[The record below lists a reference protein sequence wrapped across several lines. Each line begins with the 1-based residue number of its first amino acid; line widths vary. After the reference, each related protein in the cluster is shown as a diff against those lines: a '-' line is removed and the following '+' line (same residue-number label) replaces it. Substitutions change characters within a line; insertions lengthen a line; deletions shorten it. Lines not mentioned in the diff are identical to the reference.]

1 MILKTIILLAQKGGC
16 GKTTLVLNLAVA
28 AVRHGLKT
36 LIIDLDSQ
44 KTATQWWE
52 SRDDNEPIL
61 VHTTH
66 SDLDKAIQ
74 LARDQDVQIVL
85 IDTAGRDDL
94 TNTKA
99 ASFSDFCLLPCQPT
113 MEDMRAQGVTV
124 ELIKRQQ
131 KPAAFVLT
139 RCGVHGSRID
149 SAKKGLVVYGLP
161 VAPSHIVNRTA
172 YPDAYVLSQGVVE
185 YESDGKAASE
195 INSLWSWLTSKM
207 EKLTA

>member
-1 MILKTIILLAQKGGC
+1 MKIIILLAQKGGC

-28 AVRHGLKT
+28 SVQQGLKT
-36 LIIDLDSQ
+36 LIIDLDTQ

-52 SRDDNEPIL
+52 SREAIEPVL

-66 SDLDKAIQ
+66 NDLDKALR
-74 LARDQDVQIVL
+74 LAREQGVQRVF

-99 ASFSDFCLLPCQPT
+99 ASVSDFCLLPCQPT
-113 MEDMRAQGVTV
+113 MEDMRAQSATV
-124 ELIKRQQ
+124 EMVKRQR

-139 RCGVHGSRID
+139 RCGVHNPRIE
-149 SAKKGLVVYGLP
+149 SAKRGLAIYGVP
-161 VAPSHIVNRTA
+161 IASSHIVNRTA

-185 YESDGKAASE
+185 YESDPKATLE
-195 INSLWSWLTSKM
+195 INNLWLWLTSKM
-207 EKLTA
+207 EKLTS